1 MLISMNQFTYDIRF
15 ASGGINRVEVAG
27 VAAVVDARQVKC
39 PGGVI
44 EVESDGAVR
53 VKAKRSY
60 RRYLG
65 SVLVDC
71 KQPVTKDVDSEH
83 PTDWIDG
90 DANDRDALW
99 NAEKAT
105 DYRRHDFVASIDAR
119 KEEVSVGK
127 NREIVCTNRVKRVGR
142 RVPSHTPPSLDLR

>member
-27 VAAVVDARQVKC
+27 VAAVVDARQVKR

-44 EVESDGAVR
+44 EVESDRAVR

-90 DANDRDALW
+90 DADNRHALG
-99 NAEKAT
+99 NAEQST
-105 DYRRHDFVASIDAR
+105 DCRCHHFVTPFDAS
-119 KEEVSVGK
+119 
-127 NREIVCTNRVKRVGR
+127 
-142 RVPSHTPPSLDLR
+142 